1 MICRNIS
8 VLSIILLMVSTAMSV
23 CEAGQA
29 SDEKLRNR
37 KRLVAW
43 WKFDS
48 DANDSAGSNHGKPH
62 GDPTYEAGKFGQA
75 ISLDGDD
82 YVDCGNSSVL
92 NFGKGYWAVSAWMKT
107 TQTGTGDKNKGTI
120 FANGGDEVGGKRYT
134 MAINEGPGG
143 VLTLTTDD
151 DVHAKV
157 RITGDTRVNDGVWHH
172 IVGMRHANLLHLYI
186 DGVLN
191 GISLLYDDYDL
202 SGVSQHNAYI
212 GAITNN
218 RDNSLYKR
226 FVGHIDEVCVFACA
240 LDTNSVRALYSGK
253 NPMSVAEE
261 APTVAPLQ
269 VVVPP
274 QPIKPTIQGE
284 YIRPGLSQDWHAVF
298 DEHRQFIVES
308 MTKDKIP
315 GISIALVDREDLI
328 WIAGFG
334 YTDYDLKTPVTPDTI
349 FSIQSISKP
358 FTCTLVM
365 FAVQEGLVELDT
377 PISEYLPDFKVKSRF
392 EENPQDK
399 ITLRHL
405 CSHTAGFVH
414 SAPVGNNFERKFPS
428 FEAHIRSISDTWLK
442 FPVGAK
448 YSYSNLGVD
457 LAAYILQI
465 RSGRSFAQ
473 YMKARLL
480 DPLDM
485 SNSSVDIEFIRQ
497 HPNRA
502 IGHTPHVEKETLEMP
517 MIGAGGV
524 YTSARDLAKFAQFRL
539 NAGEV
544 GGNRILSKKHVEAPF
559 RPDTSFSISFKFFA
573 KGIAQDPFSVD
584 PNATEG
590 AYKLE
595 YSGGGFGFLS
605 TMSWFPE
612 YGIGLLL
619 LANSG
624 NYNYR
629 NYEIMNKLADGILS
643 EKLVKRIDP
652 APYSPWKTL
661 LAQKNERPAYQ
672 APDPNTFTPYK
683 PEWKKYTGKYRYLLD
698 WNLYP
703 YTRTASGY
711 PKFEVDVYKTGG
723 YLKIAGKR
731 LDEYQPGVFFTKD
744 GDCLDF
750 TGPTPLWK
758 GMRIKKK

>member
-8 VLSIILLMVSTAMSV
+8 VLSIILLMVSTATSV

-29 SDEKLRNR
+29 LEEDFQSR

-43 WKFDS
+43 WKFDN
-48 DANDSAGSNHGKPH
+48 DANDSAGANHGTPQ
-62 GDPTYEAGKFGQA
+62 GDPTYEVGKFGQA

-82 YVDCGNSSVL
+82 YVDLGNSEVL

-107 TQTGTGDKNKGTI
+107 TQTGTGDANKGTI

-151 DVHAKV
+151 DIHEKV
-157 RITGDTRVNDGVWHH
+157 RITGETRVNDGVWHH
-172 IVGMRHANLLHLYI
+172 IVGMRHANQLHLYI

-212 GAITNN
+212 GVIANN

-226 FVGHIDEVCVFACA
+226 FVGQIDEVCVFACA
-240 LDTNSVRALYSGK
+240 LDADSVRALYSGED
-253 NPMSVAEE
+253 PFIVAEE
-261 APTVAPLQ
+261 AKAIREPQA
-269 VVVPP
+269 
-274 QPIKPTIQGE
+274 QPIKPTMQGE
-284 YIRPGLSQDWHAVF
+284 YIRPGLSQDWHVLF
-298 DEHRQFIVES
+298 DESQQSIAEI
-308 MTKDKIP
+308 MTEDKIP
-315 GISIALVDREDLI
+315 GLSIALVDREDLV
-328 WIAGFG
+328 WTAGFG

-349 FSIQSISKP
+349 FSIQSMSK
-358 FTCTLVM
+358 TLTTTLVM
-365 FAVQEGLVELDT
+365 FAVQEGLVDLDT
-377 PISEYLPDFKVKSRF
+377 PISEYLSDFKVKSRF

-414 SAPVGNNFERKFPS
+414 EAPVGNNYERKSPS
-428 FEAHIRSISDTWLK
+428 FEAHIQSISDTWLR

-448 YSYSNLGVD
+448 YSYSNLGID

-465 RSGRSFAQ
+465 RSGRSFAE
-473 YMKARLL
+473 YMRYKLF

-485 SNSSVDIEFIRQ
+485 SNSFVDIEFIRQ

-502 IGHTPHVEKETLEMP
+502 IGHTPHIEKETLEIP

-524 YTSARDLAKFAQFRL
+524 YTSARDLAKFVQFHL

-544 GGNRILSKKHVEAPF
+544 GGNRILSKKDVESLF
-559 RPDTSFSISFKFFA
+559 RPGASFCIAIRFLA
-573 KGIAQDPFSVD
+573 KGIPQDAFSVD
-584 PNATEG
+584 PNATDG
-590 AYKLE
+590 TYMLGL
-595 YSGGGFGFLS
+595 SGGGFGFLC

-612 YGIGLLL
+612 YGMGLLVL
-619 LANSG
+619 TNSRNHDYQ
-624 NYNYR
+624 NYH
-629 NYEIMNKLADGILS
+629 IPNKLADRILS
-643 EKLVKRIDP
+643 KKLVKRIDP
-652 APYSPWKTL
+652 APYSPWKAL
-661 LAQKNERPAYQ
+661 LAENNEPPTYQ
-672 APDPNTFTPYK
+672 APDPDTFTRYK
-683 PEWKKYTGKYRYLLD
+683 PEWKKYTGRYKYIAD
-698 WNLYP
+698 WNLCTYALGDLGLVYP
-703 YTRTASGY
+703 ELRA
-711 PKFEVDVYKTGG
+711 KVYEKNG
-723 YLKIAGKR
+723 YLRIDGKR
-731 LDEYQPGVFFTKD
+731 LDEYRPGVFFTKD

-750 TGPTPLWK
+750 TGPTPLWR
-758 GMRIKKK
+758 GRRIKKK